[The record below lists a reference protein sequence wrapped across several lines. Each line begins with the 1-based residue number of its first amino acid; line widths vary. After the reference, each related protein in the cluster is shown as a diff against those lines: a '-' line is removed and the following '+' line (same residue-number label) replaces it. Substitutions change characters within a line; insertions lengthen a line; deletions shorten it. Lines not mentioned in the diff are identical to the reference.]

1 MQRRFVKMHGCGND
15 FAIFD
20 ERVSPVRLHP
30 ASIQMMADRHRGIGF
45 DQLICLMADPEADAF
60 MKIYNADGT
69 EAGACGNATRCVA
82 DILMRETGRE
92 DAVVKTVSGRLP
104 ALRRQD
110 GWIEVDMGLA
120 YLDWEDIP
128 LARPMDTLHL
138 DLPGDPA
145 AASMGNPHLTFLID
159 DIDQVDIPMIGPRFE
174 HDALFP
180 QRSNVGF
187 AQIID
192 RTSMRLRVWER
203 GAGLT
208 LACGSGACAAVVNAC
223 RRGVVDRACRVI
235 VDGGLLD
242 ICWRDDGH
250 VTMAGTA
257 TTAYAGEVSVP

>member
-1 MQRRFVKMHGCGND
+1 MHGCGND

-20 ERVSPVRLHP
+20 ERMSPVGLHP
-30 ASIQMMADRHRGIGF
+30 ASIKTMADRHRGIGF
-45 DQLICLMADPEADAF
+45 DQLICLKADPDVDAF
-60 MKIYNADGT
+60 MQIYNADGT
-69 EAGACGNATRCVA
+69 EAGACGNATRCIA
-82 DILMRETGRE
+82 DILMRETGR
-92 DAVVKTVSGRLP
+92 DAVVVRTISGQLP

-145 AASMGNPHLTFLID
+145 AASMGNPHITFLVD
-159 DIDQVDIPMIGPRFE
+159 DVDQVDIPTTGPRFE

-192 RTSMRLRVWER
+192 RTTIRLRVWER

-223 RRGVVDRACRVI
+223 RRDVVDRACRVI

-257 TTAYAGEVSVP
+257 TTAYAGEVSIP